1 MSEISPLFVLD
12 AEEMIKNHKYSEAI
26 ELCLKGLDAYPD
38 YAMGYKLLI
47 RAYSENDEF
56 DKALDYT
63 HQSQKSFPG
72 DTFFKKI
79 EQNINS
85 KLQSDSTDK
94 EETNDTQKS
103 ELAEEENNSENTE
116 ESPRGDNINENI
128 TQEANEDDVTEQE
141 LEKVEATPE
150 NEDDIEDRSVDAG
163 GSLEAK
169 NEEVKIEEE
178 KVLENN
184 EKDNEEGAEDNDYIE
199 TNIGD
204 SDLEDTLKD
213 EDATTIN
220 YEYTEPQSLN
230 SNNPAL
236 IPGFKMNALEASN
249 IDARVKIIQLS
260 KFQKEQIRKEPV
272 ITDKYA
278 KIANDLKSSKP
289 DFNNINENKNIH
301 LDKSEKSVISDTLAF
316 IYYQQGALEQALDAY
331 RKLYN
336 QNPDA
341 KYQEKIEE
349 IEEKLNYK

>member
-63 HQSQKSFPG
+63 HQAQKSFPG

-79 EQNINS
+79 EQNINI
-85 KLQSDSTDK
+85 KLQSDSSDK
-94 EETNDTQKS
+94 EEANDTQKS
-103 ELAEEENNSENTE
+103 ELAEEETNSENTD
-116 ESPRGDNINENI
+116 ESPRGDNI
-128 TQEANEDDVTEQE
+128 TREANEDDSMEQE

-150 NEDDIEDRSVDAG
+150 NKEDNEDTPEDAG
-163 GSLEAK
+163 GSDEAK
-169 NEEVKIEEE
+169 NEEMKIEEE
-178 KVLENN
+178 IVLENN
-184 EKDNEEGAEDNDYIE
+184 EKDNDEEAEDNDNID

-236 IPGFKMNALEASN
+236 IPGFNMNALEASN
-249 IDARVKIIQLS
+249 IDARLKIIQLS

-278 KIANDLKSSKP
+278 KIANDLKTSKP

-341 KYQEKIEE
+341 KYQEIIEE